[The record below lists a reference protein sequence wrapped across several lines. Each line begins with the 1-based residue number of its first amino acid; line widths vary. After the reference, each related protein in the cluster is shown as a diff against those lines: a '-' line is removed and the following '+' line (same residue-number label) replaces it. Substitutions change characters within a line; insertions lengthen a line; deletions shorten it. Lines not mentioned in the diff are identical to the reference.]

1 MPANTSI
8 AIADGASTP
17 VTHNFLPTRVEGS
30 LATWQ
35 ERVSGIP
42 IGYPNLS
49 WSIREPSS
57 QSPTYKL
64 VGKLTQPKVVVTTD
78 TTGKSV
84 TSVDYTNLAT
94 VEFVLSQKCGKQERT
109 DIRTLLSNALK
120 NATIV
125 SIIDDL
131 EGVW

>member
-17 VTHNFLPTRVEGS
+17 VTHTYLPTKVEGS
-30 LATWQ
+30 LASWQ
-35 ERVSGIP
+35 ERVSGVP
-42 IGYPNLS
+42 IGYPTLS
-49 WSIREPSS
+49 WSWREPSS

-64 VGKLTQPKVVVTTD
+64 VGKLTQPKVVTTTD
-78 TTGKSV
+78 TTGKTV
-84 TSVDYTNLAT
+84 TSVDYTNLGT
-94 VEFVLSQKCGKQERT
+94 VELVLSAKSSKQERT
-109 DIRTLLSNALK
+109 DIRTLMSNALK
-120 NATIV
+120 NATVV